1 MRSIVTLVVLAF
13 AACLAPA
20 PAAAQMAGSYMLAE
34 VNGHALPAPSPEEA
48 DVVVLTMSLVLTPEG
63 RFMMEATA
71 NLDEESGESRQT
83 AEGAWT
89 VDADSLILTSDDE
102 EEDGVLRFRWRMEG
116 GMLKLY
122 TENGHEFAFRRT

>member
-1 MRSIVTLVVLAF
+1 MRSILTLAVLAF
-13 AACLAPA
+13 ASCLAPA
-20 PAAAQMAGSYMLAE
+20 PAAAQMAGSYALAE

-48 DVVVLTMSLVLTPEG
+48 DVVVRTMSLVLTPEG
-63 RFMMEATA
+63 RFTMEAAAT
-71 NLDEESGESRQT
+71 LDGGSEQSEQS

-102 EEDGVLRFRWRMEG
+102 EEDGVLRFRWTLEG
-116 GMLKLY
+116 GTLKLY